1 MWRLGRGAGVVK
13 RYPTFLTRRGR
24 PLRGTLYGVPW
35 RPRRLLED
43 QDGAVD
49 AIVAGVDA
57 LARRGAAA
65 VGLGALCAVVGS
77 RGRAVSER
85 SPVPVTTGHELTA
98 WAAART
104 ANRVTQ
110 LVGRDPRE
118 PVAVLGAPWGVAVA
132 AAELLARRGR
142 RVMLA
147 ARSRGSALARIA
159 ARTPDVELVEPDE
172 ALARARFVVCASSG
186 GGRLT
191 EAALCPGTVV
201 IDVARPRD
209 LVGLRARPD
218 VLTVDGETL
227 ALPAGA
233 HLGGVT
239 VVYNWLVGQGPAN
252 VFACFAAPML
262 AAMGDIPEPISQDR
276 FLDPEAV
283 EAWGAVAEGHG
294 FHVDSLYDRGRAV
307 EPDVLRRWGRRYPS
321 K

>member
-1 MWRLGRGAGVVK
+1 MIK

-24 PLRGTLYGVPW
+24 PVRGTLYGVPW

-49 AIVAGVDA
+49 AIVAGVEA
-57 LARRGAAA
+57 LAHQGAAA

-77 RGRAVSER
+77 RGKAVAER
-85 SPVPVTTGHELTA
+85 SAVPVTTGHELTA

-104 ANRVTQ
+104 ADRVTQ
-110 LVGRDPRE
+110 LVGRDPAG

-142 RVMLA
+142 RVLLA
-147 ARSRGSALARIA
+147 ARSQGSALARIA
-159 ARTPDVELVEPDE
+159 ARTPGIEIVEPDQ
-172 ALARARFVVCASSG
+172 ALARARFVVSASSG
-186 GGRLT
+186 GGQLA
-191 EAALCPGTVV
+191 EAALAPGSVV

-209 LVGLRARPD
+209 LVAGRRARPD
-218 VLTVDGETL
+218 VLSVDGETL

-262 AAMGDIPEPISQDR
+262 AAMGDIPRPMSSAR

-294 FHVDSLYDRGRAV
+294 FHVDPLYDRGGALDP
-307 EPDVLRRWGRRYPS
+307 EVLRSWGQRYPS
-321 K
+321 E